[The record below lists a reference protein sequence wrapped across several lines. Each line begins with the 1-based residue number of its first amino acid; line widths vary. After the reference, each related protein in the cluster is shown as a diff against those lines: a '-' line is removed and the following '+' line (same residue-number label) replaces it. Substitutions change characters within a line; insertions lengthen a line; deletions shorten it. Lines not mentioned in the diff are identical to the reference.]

1 MSSLVAALA
10 IAVAGCG
17 PSTPNPSPPSSTAQ
31 SKTNAA
37 ANKAGSIK
45 LDVMTQMGRSSFST
59 NVKDGRDPFF
69 PDSTRRIQLKPSET
83 AAAAVLAQNQAVA
96 GPLSSHL
103 QLTGL
108 WPGKQRPL
116 AMINKTSIAPG
127 EQLSIPVTILG
138 AAGRPEVRKLTVRC
152 IEIRKNSV
160 VIAVVGEP
168 GNKEL
173 PLKTRF

>member
-1 MSSLVAALA
+1 MDAMA
-10 IAVAGCG
+10 
-17 PSTPNPSPPSSTAQ
+17 
-31 SKTNAA
+31 
-37 ANKAGSIK
+37 
-45 LDVMTQMGRSSFST
+45 QMGRSSFST

-69 PDSTRRIQLKPSET
+69 PDSTRRTPLKPSET
-83 AAAAVLAQNQAVA
+83 AAAAALAQTQIAV

-108 WPGKQRPL
+108 WPGKTRPL

-127 EQLSIPVTILG
+127 EQLSIPVVIPG
-138 AAGRPEVRKLTVRC
+138 AAGRSEIRKVTVRC

-160 VIAVVGEP
+160 IIAVDGET